1 MAGVDLSE
9 FAHLMAARD
18 EADNAV
24 YKEASRHIDADEYEQ
39 RMCDMTA
46 ARAEAESKSSVVHGD
61 NTESQQHQPLPDD
74 YDVDKVPMRKDKF
87 DFQLSMNDGF
97 YLTFL
102 YHNLYGVFTSNFE
115 VDDEVMECMVIP
127 LKPNGIKKFD
137 NALFNV
143 FKVLPIAQKSERF
156 THTVKIFAPE
166 VTDPKYVEWH
176 ENAKLGRMRPTRF
189 GKLKN
194 ERNLSEKERRRLKK
208 KREKKRQDKY
218 WLRWKEVN

>member
-9 FAHLMAARD
+9 FAHLMKARD
-18 EADNAV
+18 EANDAV
-24 YKEASRHIDADEYEQ
+24 YREVSRHIDADEYEQ

-46 ARAEAESKSSVVHGD
+46 ARAESESKQVEHSD
-61 NTESQQHQPLPDD
+61 NADRPQQPPLPDD
-74 YDVDKVPMRKDKF
+74 YDVDKIPLRKDKF
-87 DFQLSMNDGF
+87 DFQLSMKDGF

-102 YHNLYGVFTSNFE
+102 YHNFYGAFTANFE
-115 VDDEVMECMVIP
+115 IDDEVMECMVVP

-143 FKVLPIAQKSERF
+143 FKVFPIAQKSERF
-156 THTVKIFAPE
+156 THTLKIFAPE
-166 VTDPKYVEWH
+166 VTDPKYVEWL
-176 ENAKLGRMRPTRF
+176 EEAKFGRMRPTRF

-194 ERNLSEKERRRLKK
+194 DRNLPEKERRRLKK